1 MVVGACSSMMLTEVS
16 VNPKVVT
23 SADSV
28 VSFGASEV
36 ALAVLCSDNRSS
48 YKQYYSILSSGSM
61 NEVRSRALARNCVSS
76 KSPSRVPDGEK
87 VVTESNKREQ
97 NTAIDFFTKSKQK

>member
-36 ALAVLCSDNRSS
+36 ALAVVCSDNRFSHKHN
-48 YKQYYSILSSGSM
+48 YILSNFYNPGLY
-61 NEVRSRALARNCVSS
+61 VKKVSFLQTHNQGLRQLFLTVS
-76 KSPSRVPDGEK
+76 WDFWAKHDG
-87 VVTESNKREQ
+87 VL
-97 NTAIDFFTKSKQK
+97 FFS